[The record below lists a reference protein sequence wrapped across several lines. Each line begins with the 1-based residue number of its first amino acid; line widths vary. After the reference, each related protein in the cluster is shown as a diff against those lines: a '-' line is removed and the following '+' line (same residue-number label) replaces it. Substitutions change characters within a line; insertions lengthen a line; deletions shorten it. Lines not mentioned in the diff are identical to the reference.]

1 MSYRNPQIV
10 QDKSG
15 MIIPQALAQASG
27 AIAKGI
33 QVFGAEQKKRQEAA
47 EAKRL
52 KDNKQLIAISNAHA
66 ANSAAFNAGLTDM
79 SKSMRDTLITR
90 NERILDEIDFI
101 RRSQLVDGN
110 ASPELSKRLGELQ
123 QGITEGNG
131 LSKKIIATSG
141 VLTELIENEEKLNS
155 NLFYR
160 QDENGSDERSKTI
173 VWAFGGAEG
182 YKGGM
187 VEEDGKLYA
196 VATNPEGE
204 TFKIPAS
211 EFDSIADD
219 LILTKDVNAATEQ
232 INFTKEALFDGTK
245 LREEMVDSRENFL
258 EFESGSRVTGSRSIL
273 NTDMVNS
280 VRQNAVNKTQSLIQS
295 AAGNSQ
301 LQDEYLRDLGLDPET
316 FRKADNLQKIQ
327 MVAQRSAS
335 LFDDANRIY
344 QDNSGNYYF
353 DDVQTRRAIPA
364 TDRESAVMLNKYS
377 SDIDKAMQ
385 DGTSKTDALASAL
398 KIGGNRRIRI
408 GGSYYTPK
416 NVTIQGDIVTVT
428 KTGKPNYEVKES
440 EGGED
445 LDKISYD
452 LSDPTKLYNF
462 LRATTALKELDI
474 EKLSKK
480 ILAYK
485 IN

>member
-10 QDKSG
+10 QDTSG
-15 MIIPQALAQASG
+15 MIIPQALAKASG

-33 QVFGAEQKKRQEAA
+33 QVFGTEQKKRQEAA
-47 EAKRL
+47 EAKKLR
-52 KDNKQLIAISNAHA
+52 DNKQLIAISNAHA

-79 SKSMRDTLITR
+79 SESMRDTLITR
-90 NERILDEIDFI
+90 NERILDEIDLI
-101 RRSQLVDGN
+101 RRSQQVDGN
-110 ASPELSKRLGELQ
+110 ASPELSKRLGQLQ
-123 QGITEGNG
+123 QQITEGNG

-141 VLTELIENEEKLNS
+141 VLTELIENEEKLNT

-160 QDENGSDERSKTI
+160 QDEKGNDERSRSI
-173 VWAFGGAEG
+173 VMAFGGVEG
-182 YKGGM
+182 YKGRM
-187 VEEDGKLYA
+187 TEEGGKLYA

-232 INFTKEALFDGTK
+232 INFTKKALFDGNK

-280 VRQNAVNKTQSLIQS
+280 VRLNAVNKTQALIQS

-301 LQDEYLRDLGLDPET
+301 LQDQYLKDLGLDPKT

-364 TDRESAVMLNKYS
+364 TEREAATLYNRYS
-377 SDIDKAMQ
+377 NDLGKAMEEGK
-385 DGTSKTDALASAL
+385 DKETALAEVFN
-398 KIGGNRRIRI
+398 IGGNKRIRI
-408 GGSYYTPK
+408 GGGYYTPK
-416 NVTIQGDIVTVT
+416 NITIEGDIVTVT
-428 KTGKPNYEVKES
+428 KTGKPKQETK
-440 EGGED
+440 GGED
-445 LDKISYD
+445 LDIVTFD
-452 LSDPTKLYNF
+452 LSDPKVLYNF
-462 LRATTALKELDI
+462 LQSTTALKDAQI
-474 EKLSKK
+474 NKIRKQ

-485 IN
+485 

>member
-1 MSYRNPQIV
+1 MSYRQPQII

-27 AIAKGI
+27 AVAKGI
-33 QVFGAEQKKRQEAA
+33 QTFGIEERKREAKA

-52 KDNKQLIAISNAHA
+52 KDSKQLIDISNAHA
-66 ANSAAFNAGLTDM
+66 KNSAVFNAGLTEM
-79 SKSMRDTLITR
+79 SESMRDTLISR
-90 NERILDEIDFI
+90 NERILSEIDSI
-101 RRSQLVDGN
+101 KRAQLVDGN
-110 ASPELSKRLGELQ
+110 TSPDLSKRLGQLQ
-123 QGITEGNG
+123 QGLLEGNG

-141 VLTELIENEEKLNS
+141 VLTELMQNEEKLNT
-155 NLFYR
+155 NLFYTE
-160 QDENGSDERSKTI
+160 DENGSDEQSKSI
-173 VWAFGGAEG
+173 VMAFGGVKG
-182 YKGGM
+182 YKGSM
-187 VEEDGKLYA
+187 IEEDGKLYA
-196 VATNPEGE
+196 VATNPEGK
-204 TFKIPAS
+204 TFKILAS

-219 LILTKDVNAATEQ
+219 LILEKKVNAATEQ
-232 INFTKEALFDGTK
+232 INFTKKALFDGTK
-245 LREEMVDSRENFL
+245 LREEMVDSRESFL
-258 EFESGSRVTGSRSIL
+258 EFDMGSKITGSRAIL

-280 VRQNAVNKTQSLIQS
+280 VRQNAVNETQSLIQS

-301 LQDEYLRDLGLDPET
+301 LQNEYLKDLGLDPEV
-316 FRKADNLQKIQ
+316 FRKADNLQKIG
-327 MVAQRSAS
+327 MVAGRSAS
-335 LFDDANRIY
+335 LFDDANNIY
-344 QDNSGNYYF
+344 QDNAGNYYF
-353 DDVQTRRAIPA
+353 DDVQTRRAVPA
-364 TDRESAVMLNKYS
+364 SDRESAVIMNKYT
-377 SDIDKAMQ
+377 SDLDKALQ
-385 DGTSKTDALASAL
+385 DGTSKEDALATIF

-416 NVTIQGDIVTVT
+416 NVTIDGDVVTVT

-480 ILAYK
+480 IIAYK
-485 IN
+485 TN